1 MFLILSRATKQQQ
14 LWLLAKGE
22 YFVDNSEKN
31 LGFLIKVIFFKTMFT
46 LLAAAVSLLPNTLSK
61 ASNNLIEIQRS

>member
-22 YFVDNSEKN
+22 YFVDNSEKK

-46 LLAAAVSLLPNTLSK
+46 LVAVVSLLPNTLYQSF
-61 ASNNLIEIQRS
+61 Q